1 MSPMAALWRW
11 PVRTLA
17 AHVLLFVVLLVPS
30 AVLGNDGGAA
40 ALFGVD
46 RYLGGSVLYLVL
58 LLPLVL
64 VLGLALGVVAGGA
77 LQLWG
82 ARPLLAAAV
91 VGLAAAAL
99 ALTALSWFDGW
110 DRIPPLTALAHGM
123 PIAVLAGLLTV
134 RDARRLG
141 GGRVAAR
148 TRRGV
153 DLPRERTPAAG

>member
-11 PVRTLA
+11 PVRTLV
-17 AHVLLFVVLLVPS
+17 AHVLFFVALLVPS
-30 AVLGNDGGAA
+30 AVLGNDGATA

-46 RYLGGSVLYLVL
+46 RYLGGSVLHLVL

-82 ARPLLAAAV
+82 ARPSLAATV

-110 DRIPPLTALAHGM
+110 DRIPPFTALAHGI

-148 TRRGV
+148 ARHGV
-153 DLPRERTPAAG
+153 DLTRERTPAAG

>member
-11 PVRTLA
+11 PLRALV
-17 AHVLLFVVLLVPS
+17 AHVVLFVALLVPP
-30 AVLGNDGGAA
+30 VIMGNGSRTA
-40 ALFGVD
+40 ALFGID

-82 ARPLLAAAV
+82 ARPLLAATV
-91 VGLAAAAL
+91 VGVSAAAL

-110 DRIPPLTALAHGM
+110 DRIPPLTALAHGT

-141 GGRVAAR
+141 GGRAAAR
-148 TRRGV
+148 TRHSV
-153 DLPRERTPAAG
+153 DLARERTPAAG